1 LVDFKINHGP
11 WQQIFIGK
19 VYGHEVEIITNQEH
33 IYLIFIYELIGE
45 KKIGAI
51 VEGYKALYSKGQ
63 IESFINTLPKPSM
76 GIMKNNL
83 EKTQKIF
90 FLTFDPIYLDF
101 TQEDYLKKLDYEIDK
116 NFDNIRTVIDL
127 ARTSSI
133 ELKELGEVS
142 IKEYFQIIG
151 DPFVMQ
157 VLLSPKRTSGL
168 TKMNIKMDLEEDKQT
183 KIQLGLTKNREIVIE
198 KTKNL
203 YRTSIVG
210 EKQEQALYCAYILAE
225 NLLLEGKQV
234 IIFDQTEYFNGLAE
248 ASKNDSKLKEQLVE
262 YEPSGFPVKKIV
274 AKENM
279 KVSMK
284 NTELGLIFDNL
295 GIKDEK
301 LEEGIIELAKK
312 INFNTPQELIANLF
326 DANQLNDFQK
336 LKAERILTIIDNNYG
351 KIFGK
356 NIELQELIK
365 KWPGTLGRATIIE
378 TNKLNKNEDLI
389 FTQSLMNY
397 LEASIEEE
405 KVSEIA
411 LIITNGNELFKGK
424 DTIRL
429 INELEKDGFGIIFTG
444 NSTIP
449 ESIESTLTTKI
460 NVIKENDIA
469 ITVKGKPSYRLNLR
483 PNLSG
488 NPKY

>member
-1 LVDFKINHGP
+1 MVDFKINHGP